1 MIRMS
6 KETDYG
12 IILLAHF
19 AGDKERLTHSAR
31 ALAAETY
38 LPLPMVSK
46 ILKIL
51 AREGFLVSYRGVKGG
66 YSLARPPE
74 RVPIAEI
81 ITAMEGP
88 VAMTECVEAPGECRH
103 EPVCQLRSNWQKINE
118 VVLLALGSITL
129 SDLIGPLPDQ
139 LAPFGGKPENLV
151 RLQ

>member
-19 AGDKERLTHSAR
+19 ASDQERLTHSAR
-31 ALAAETY
+31 ALAVETY

-51 AREGFLVSYRGVKGG
+51 AREGFLVSHRGVKGG

-139 LAPFGGKPENLV
+139 LAP
-151 RLQ
+151 